1 MCKKLSRVAG
11 LDERRAM
18 IRREYEEAR
27 KLADILAT
35 IERKTQLDWLQFI
48 DSARASLDM
57 AEMVIQ
63 KAVHRGNPAEA
74 EAALNRSHD
83 SVTDAMDAL
92 RHALMWA
99 EKNNLPITR
108 KNLQHVRD
116 FRARMA
122 FFK

>member
-27 KLADILAT
+27 K

>member
-11 LDERRAM
+11 LDERQAM
-18 IRREYEEAR
+18 VRREYEEAR
-27 KLADILAT
+27 KV
-35 IERKTQLDWLQFI
+35 ERKMELDWLQFI
-48 DSARASLDM
+48 GSARAALDM
-57 AEMVIQ
+57 AETVIQ
-63 KAVHRGNPAEA
+63 KAVHRGDPAMA
-74 EAALNRSHD
+74 EEALNRSHD
-83 SVTDAMDAL
+83 FVTDAMDAL

-99 EKNNLPITR
+99 EKNNLPITK